1 MGSDVDVALCCGP
14 QKKVAF
20 TWEMIVCYGVPT
32 VGRKRK
38 VRGPHGG
45 PEKESSPGRT
55 DLVLAGIE
63 VDLDV
68 AQPPEGL
75 FCVHKPTQAR
85 VANFIDRN
93 GSDCFFPIAKKRLDA
108 G

>member
-45 PEKESSPGRT
+45 PEKENSPGRT
-55 DLVLAGIE
+55 DLVLPGFE

-68 AQPPEGL
+68 AQP
-75 FCVHKPTQAR
+75 
-85 VANFIDRN
+85 I
-93 GSDCFFPIAKKRLDA
+93 FFPFYGSNYMISLLNTDA
-108 G
+108 SKTSSYRRSVKEI